1 MLAGAPGAFLGCKP
15 NFSLNDTD
23 TRVLPSGC
31 SVVVQPAKIMAA
43 KNRQIAILIHL
54 LP

>member
-1 MLAGAPGAFLGCKP
+1 VLADALAAFLGCRP
-15 NFSLNDTD
+15 SLSLNDTD